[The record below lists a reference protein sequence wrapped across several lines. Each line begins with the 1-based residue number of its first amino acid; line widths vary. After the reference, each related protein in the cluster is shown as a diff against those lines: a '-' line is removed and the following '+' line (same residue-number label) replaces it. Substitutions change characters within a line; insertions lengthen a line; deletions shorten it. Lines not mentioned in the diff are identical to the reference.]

1 VDACVR
7 PPWPA
12 QPRVEP
18 SCEQACRESPSGRQ
32 LQSRLSD
39 ECVRGIEWYWYLARV
54 VTGVVCWR
62 GVWCDVAA
70 KGRRLSARPSRQT
83 LARRQSN
90 ERQAGALRDSALG
103 RRSPAK
109 RRGKRPYVLAR
120 PHIHMHTTIIALS
133 ALTTKRTTKHYLAR
147 SKACRLD
154 TRL

>member
-70 KGRRLSARPSRQT
+70 KGRRLSATVPSDSRS
-83 LARRQSN
+83 LAEQ
-90 ERQAGALRDSALG
+90 QAASRSAARFGARAPKSCQ
-103 RRSPAK
+103 K
-109 RRGKRPYVLAR
+109 TWKRPHVLAQ
-120 PHIHMHTTIIALS
+120 PHIHMHTTIIALL
-133 ALTTKRTTKHYLAR
+133 ALTTKRTTKHCLAR